1 MSRFSFIYIGI
12 FSLIISIFSFFNI
25 IYSNYFN
32 LYLNIDSYIYSLIFS
47 FIFGFI
53 FLIKKKREIK
63 VSIYEKII
71 TVILGYLILPIF
83 ISIPYYFS
91 IYNITFVNAYFE
103 AVSGFTSTGFSI
115 FENIKHLDESL
126 ILWRSSSQ
134 WIGGLYFLFSIIL
147 LIDIFDLN
155 LKKSLTN
162 YLSFNTSETL
172 KQSTKILILYIALT
186 FGIFIILNISSI
198 RSFNSFNLAMTLIS
212 SGGFLPVNNLSSI
225 VDTNTKEIVFAL
237 LMLVSFFS
245 IFLSYNLFFVK
256 NRNISFFQE
265 DVYLFLYF
273 ITLTILFFLFFNSE
287 YNFSV
292 ILLSLT
298 SSISNIG
305 ISLNR
310 SYQNMSFLLLI
321 ITIIGGSFF
330 STSSGI
336 RFVKLYSLF
345 KFSINELISHV
356 KPRNVYITK
365 LKFSNSKFEVSEVN
379 KFFLSVIVFIISLL
393 VLSSILSFTHINFEN
408 SFKLAILTLMNTV
421 NSDIHGLVDWDY
433 EISEGGHRPVTLVFA
448 KEKSEKAI
456 KKALFKKQT
465 VVWNRNTLIGRE
477 EWLLPL
483 INASLEVVSVEYKRD
498 AAHVRI
504 KNKSDVRFILKNNSS
519 FNFFIK
525 L

>member
-147 LIDIFDLN
+147 LIDIFDTN

-172 KQSTKILILYIALT
+172 KQSTKILILYTALT
-186 FGIFIILNISSI
+186 FGIFVILNISSI
-198 RSFNSFNLAMTLIS
+198 RSFNSFNLAMTIIS
-212 SGGFLPVNNLSSI
+212 SGGFLPTNSLSNI
-225 VDTNTKEIVFAL
+225 LDTKTKEIFFSFT
-237 LMLVSFFS
+237 MLTSFFS
-245 IFLSYNLFFVK
+245 LFLSYN
-256 NRNISFFQE
+256 I
-265 DVYLFLYF
+265 
-273 ITLTILFFLFFNSE
+273 LTINKKNINFFHEDFYLLIYLCFLIVLFFLLFNST
-287 YNFSV
+287 YNFSA
-292 ILLSLT
+292 IFLSLS

-305 ISLNR
+305 VSLNG
-310 SYQNMSFLLLI
+310 SYSNISFLFLI
-321 ITIIGGSFF
+321 ITIVGGSFF

-336 RFVKLYSLF
+336 RLVKLYSLF
-345 KFSINELISHV
+345 KFSINELASHA
-356 KPRNVYITK
+356 KPLN
-365 LKFSNSKFEVSEVN
+365 
-379 KFFLSVIVFIISLL
+379 VFINKLEFSDTKIETKDINKYFISVLIFIL
-393 VLSSILSFTHINFEN
+393 SLFILSSILTISGIDVES
-408 SFKLAILTLMNTV
+408 SFKLSILTLMNTV
-421 NSDIHGLVDWDY
+421 NSSIHGLNGFNFDELTYFTKYFLIIFMIIGTV
-433 EISEGGHRPVTLVFA
+433 ELLTIL
-448 KEKSEKAI
+448 I
-456 KKALFKKQT
+456 ILKKFLFK
-465 VVWNRNTLIGRE
+465 N
-477 EWLLPL
+477 
-483 INASLEVVSVEYKRD
+483 
-498 AAHVRI
+498 
-504 KNKSDVRFILKNNSS
+504 
-519 FNFFIK
+519 
-525 L
+525 

>member
-12 FSLIISIFSFFNI
+12 FSLIISVFSFFNI

-147 LIDIFDLN
+147 LIDIFDTN

-172 KQSTKILILYIALT
+172 KQSTKILILYTALT
-186 FGIFIILNISSI
+186 FGIFVILNISSI
-198 RSFNSFNLAMTLIS
+198 RSFNSFNLAMTIIS
-212 SGGFLPVNNLSSI
+212 SGGFLPTNNLSNI
-225 VDTNTKEIVFAL
+225 FDTKTKEIFL
-237 LMLVSFFS
+237 SFMMLASFFS
-245 IFLSYNLFFVK
+245 LFLSYNIITINKKNINFFH
-256 NRNISFFQE
+256 E
-265 DVYLFLYF
+265 DFYLLIYLCFL
-273 ITLTILFFLFFNSE
+273 IVLFFLLFNST
-287 YNFSV
+287 YNFSA
-292 ILLSLT
+292 IFLSLS

-305 ISLNR
+305 VSLNG
-310 SYQNMSFLLLI
+310 SYSNISFLFLI
-321 ITIIGGSFF
+321 ITIVGGSFF

-336 RFVKLYSLF
+336 RLVKLYSLF
-345 KFSINELISHV
+345 KFSINELASHA
-356 KPRNVYITK
+356 KPLN
-365 LKFSNSKFEVSEVN
+365 
-379 KFFLSVIVFIISLL
+379 VFINKLEFSDTKIETKNINKYFISVLIFIL
-393 VLSSILSFTHINFEN
+393 SLFILSSILTISGIDVES
-408 SFKLAILTLMNTV
+408 SFKLSILTLMNTV
-421 NSDIHGLVDWDY
+421 NSSIHGLNGFNFDELTYFTKYFLIIFMIIGRV
-433 EISEGGHRPVTLVFA
+433 ELLTIL
-448 KEKSEKAI
+448 I
-456 KKALFKKQT
+456 ILKKFLFK
-465 VVWNRNTLIGRE
+465 N
-477 EWLLPL
+477 
-483 INASLEVVSVEYKRD
+483 
-498 AAHVRI
+498 
-504 KNKSDVRFILKNNSS
+504 
-519 FNFFIK
+519 
-525 L
+525 

>member
-32 LYLNIDSYIYSLIFS
+32 LYLNIDSYIFSLIFS

-147 LIDIFDLN
+147 LIDIFDTN

-172 KQSTKILILYIALT
+172 KQSTKILILYTALT
-186 FGIFIILNISSI
+186 FGIFVILNISSI
-198 RSFNSFNLAMTLIS
+198 RSFNSFNLAMTIIS
-212 SGGFLPVNNLSSI
+212 SGGFLPTNSLSNI
-225 VDTNTKEIVFAL
+225 LDTKTKEIFFSFT
-237 LMLVSFFS
+237 MLTSFFS
-245 IFLSYNLFFVK
+245 LFLSYN
-256 NRNISFFQE
+256 I
-265 DVYLFLYF
+265 
-273 ITLTILFFLFFNSE
+273 LTINKKNINFFHEDFYLLIYLCFLIVLFFLLFNST
-287 YNFSV
+287 YNFSA
-292 ILLSLT
+292 IFLSLS

-305 ISLNR
+305 VSLNG
-310 SYQNMSFLLLI
+310 SYSNISFLFLI
-321 ITIIGGSFF
+321 ITIVGGSFF

-336 RFVKLYSLF
+336 RLVKLYSLF
-345 KFSINELISHV
+345 KFSINELVSHA
-356 KPRNVYITK
+356 KPLN
-365 LKFSNSKFEVSEVN
+365 
-379 KFFLSVIVFIISLL
+379 VFINKLEFSDTKIETKNINKYFISVLIFIL
-393 VLSSILSFTHINFEN
+393 SLFILSSILTISGIDVES
-408 SFKLAILTLMNTV
+408 SFKLSILTLMNTV
-421 NSDIHGLVDWDY
+421 NSSIHGLNGFNFDELTYFTKYFLIIFMIIGRV
-433 EISEGGHRPVTLVFA
+433 ELLTIL
-448 KEKSEKAI
+448 I
-456 KKALFKKQT
+456 ILKKFLFK
-465 VVWNRNTLIGRE
+465 N
-477 EWLLPL
+477 
-483 INASLEVVSVEYKRD
+483 
-498 AAHVRI
+498 
-504 KNKSDVRFILKNNSS
+504 
-519 FNFFIK
+519 
-525 L
+525 

>member
-147 LIDIFDLN
+147 LIDIFDIN

-162 YLSFNTSETL
+162 YLSFNTSETF

-198 RSFNSFNLAMTLIS
+198 RSFNSFNLAMTIIS
-212 SGGFLPVNNLSSI
+212 SGGFLPTNNLSNI
-225 VDTNTKEIVFAL
+225 LDTKTKEIFFS
-237 LMLVSFFS
+237 LMMLTSFFS
-245 IFLSYNLFFVK
+245 LFLSYNIITINKKNINFFH
-256 NRNISFFQE
+256 E
-265 DVYLFLYF
+265 DFYLLIYLCFL
-273 ITLTILFFLFFNSE
+273 IVLFFLLFNST
-287 YNFSV
+287 YNFSA
-292 ILLSLT
+292 IFLSLS

-305 ISLNR
+305 VSLNG
-310 SYQNMSFLLLI
+310 SYNNISFLFLI
-321 ITIIGGSFF
+321 ITIVGGSFF

-336 RFVKLYSLF
+336 RLVKLYSLF
-345 KFSINELISHV
+345 KFSINELGSHA
-356 KPRNVYITK
+356 KPLN
-365 LKFSNSKFEVSEVN
+365 
-379 KFFLSVIVFIISLL
+379 VFINKLEFSDTKIETKDINKYFISVLIFIL
-393 VLSSILSFTHINFEN
+393 SLFILSSILTISGIDVES
-408 SFKLAILTLMNTV
+408 SFKLSILTLMNTV
-421 NSDIHGLVDWDY
+421 NSSIHGLNGFNFDELTYFTKYFLIIFMIIGRV
-433 EISEGGHRPVTLVFA
+433 ELLTIL
-448 KEKSEKAI
+448 I
-456 KKALFKKQT
+456 ILKKFLFK
-465 VVWNRNTLIGRE
+465 N
-477 EWLLPL
+477 
-483 INASLEVVSVEYKRD
+483 
-498 AAHVRI
+498 
-504 KNKSDVRFILKNNSS
+504 
-519 FNFFIK
+519 
-525 L
+525 